1 MPEFIR
7 VKDDVTKHEKSIPA
21 ESSREGWTV
30 LDKPAT
36 TPDGVP
42 LPDKHYIAPE
52 SLSGPSQSGQKA
64 APRKES

>member
-7 VKDDVTKHEKSIPA
+7 VRCQSTKHEKSIPVDA
-21 ESSREGWTV
+21 PREGWDV

-36 TPDGVP
+36 NPDGTP

-52 SLSGPSQSGQKA
+52 SLSKPAKLPKA
-64 APRKES
+64 EGSDK

>member
-7 VKDDVTKHEKSIPA
+7 VKDDATKHEKSIPV

-42 LPDKHYIAPE
+42 LADKHYIAPE
-52 SLSGPSQSGQKA
+52 SLSGPSKTGQSA
-64 APRKES
+64 AARKDA